1 MEHLVIIG
9 ASGHGKVCAD
19 IARLIGYRHI
29 VFLDDDR
36 NIHSCGEYEVIG
48 TVSDLSK
55 YTDIADFFVAI
66 GNSRVRQKIMEEIDA
81 VYGEIVTLVH
91 PYAAIA
97 KDTSIGKG
105 TAVMAGAVINS
116 GANIGKGCIVNT
128 GSSVDHDCVV
138 GRYSH
143 ISVGAHLAGTVEVR
157 EHVWVGIGAIVS
169 NNLKIHDHVLIG
181 AGAVVVK
188 DIEEAGLYIGIPAK
202 KRPWELE

>member
-1 MEHLVIIG
+1 MERLIIIG

-19 IARLIGYRHI
+19 IAWLIGYRNI
-29 VFLDDDR
+29 AFLDDNR
-36 NIHSCGEYEVIG
+36 NIHFCGEYEVID
-48 TVSDLSK
+48 TVSMFSK
-55 YTDIADFFVAI
+55 YIDNADFFVAI
-66 GNSRVRQKIMEEIDA
+66 GNSQVRQKIMEEIET
-81 VYGEIVTLVH
+81 VHGKIITLLH
-91 PYAAIA
+91 PYAVIA

-138 GRYSH
+138 GHYSH
-143 ISVGAHLAGTVEVR
+143 ISVGSHLAGTVEVK
-157 EHVWVGIGAIVS
+157 EHVWVGIGAVVS
-169 NNLKIHDHVLIG
+169 NNLKIYDHVVIG

-202 KRPWELE
+202 KRGQA